1 MRRREPGSCW
11 RMTVPWKK
19 DCGVQTW
26 SRWCEGRVKV
36 ARSTRSG
43 RDTAEQL
50 RQNVHL
56 YTRALVG
63 RDYFQPGTPLGERCW
78 RLRWHDFQGSKV
90 AAGEFIMLA
99 ANYRGIGVEKPGL
112 GGTDAADW

>member
-1 MRRREPGSCW
+1 MLAEYGGVDGGLRR
-11 RMTVPWKK
+11 V
-19 DCGVQTW
+19 DV

-50 RQNVHL
+50 RQDVHL
-56 YTRALVG
+56 YTCALVG

-78 RLRWHDFQGSKV
+78 RLRWHDSRGSK
-90 AAGEFIMLA
+90 A
-99 ANYRGIGVEKPGL
+99 
-112 GGTDAADW
+112 